1 MILPRGN
8 QKDLR
13 DLPEEVRQEMEFIFA
28 DRVEDV
34 LQAVVPGL
42 IWLRRSRRDA
52 NSLRWRHEDATPAS
66 LCR

>member
-13 DLPEEVRQEMEFIFA
+13 DLPEEVRNEMEFIFA

-34 LQAVVPGL
+34 LAAMLPG
-42 IWLRRSRRDA
+42 I
-52 NSLRWRHEDATPAS
+52 HCMTPAKAA
-66 LCR
+66 